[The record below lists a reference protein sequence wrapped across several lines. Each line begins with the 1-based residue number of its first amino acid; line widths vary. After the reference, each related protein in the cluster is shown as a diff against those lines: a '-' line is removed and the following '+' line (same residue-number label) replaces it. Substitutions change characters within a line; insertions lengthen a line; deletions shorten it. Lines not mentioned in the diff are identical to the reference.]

1 MRWRGN
7 PNITAITRRQ
17 RDEVIRLTRIRAL
30 PPAMVAIPLHVSRI
44 VSLFFA
50 WALALVSLAA
60 GINAFVKQNEEK
72 ERVSKELPSGTQ
84 LTLGAD
90 DLLAAGAV
98 VAAVSALIMV
108 ISFVFLIVIVL
119 DGAGKTRSSL
129 STRTLPMQFGS
140 LAFLAVWLFA
150 TEVAVTDFVAT
161 RSVKVSATLDGI
173 PVPDSIIRLIERAL
187 DEKTAY
193 KDFGFLK
200 LLAIL
205 PWFAF
210 LSTAVAAV
218 VAFIALRRQGTEI
231 RLDYFDSA
239 RTSCFF
245 EVGSISSCAHSKQAV
260 PSRVWMGS
268 ADRLN
273 INIMATALIRG
284 SRLDFSQCRPLKPT
298 HMIDGRLENLR
309 VDDGS
314 RGVWFC
320 SRCEWYMGLESQWE
334 PASVANAL
342 SGGRPSTAQEANPM
356 FRMAERWYRPPSE
369 VFVAYQSQME
379 LEEQQRRLES

>member
-1 MRWRGN
+1 
-7 PNITAITRRQ
+7 
-17 RDEVIRLTRIRAL
+17 
-30 PPAMVAIPLHVSRI
+30 MVAIPLHVSRI

-50 WALALVSLAA
+50 WAWAVVSLAA
-60 GINAFVKQNEEK
+60 CINAFVKQNEEK

-98 VAAVSALIMV
+98 TAAVSALIMV
-108 ISFVFLIVIVL
+108 VSFVFLIVIVL
-119 DGAGKTRSSL
+119 DGAGKTRSGL

-205 PWFAF
+205 PWFTF
-210 LSTAVAAV
+210 LFTAVAAV
-218 VAFIALRRQGTEI
+218 VALIAWRRGSQSTSKQLPSEP
-231 RLDYFDSA
+231 DSA
-239 RTSCFF
+239 
-245 EVGSISSCAHSKQAV
+245 VV
-260 PSRVWMGS
+260 
-268 ADRLN
+268 
-273 INIMATALIRG
+273 
-284 SRLDFSQCRPLKPT
+284 
-298 HMIDGRLENLR
+298 
-309 VDDGS
+309 
-314 RGVWFC
+314 
-320 SRCEWYMGLESQWE
+320 
-334 PASVANAL
+334 
-342 SGGRPSTAQEANPM
+342 
-356 FRMAERWYRPPSE
+356 
-369 VFVAYQSQME
+369 
-379 LEEQQRRLES
+379 